1 MSDIKKLIIRLIK
14 FHLTIRIYRTDYYD
28 LNLSIRN
35 DDYVINRLLTLNDI
49 NDYGMDGILFMINDM
64 IDKLEEVIDNDNK
77 RID

>member
-1 MSDIKKLIIRLIK
+1 MSDIKKLIIRLMRL
-14 FHLTIRIYRTDYYD
+14 HLTIRIYPTDYCN

-49 NDYGMDGILFMINDM
+49 NDYGMDGILLMINDA